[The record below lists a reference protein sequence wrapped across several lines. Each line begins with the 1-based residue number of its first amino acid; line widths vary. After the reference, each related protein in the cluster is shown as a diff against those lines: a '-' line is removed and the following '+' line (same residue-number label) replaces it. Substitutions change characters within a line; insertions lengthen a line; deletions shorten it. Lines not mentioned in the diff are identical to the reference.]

1 MLPLPKLLPSLIAA
15 VAAVLSAAA
24 QRPLA
29 QFDGEARAGVTE
41 YRREKPAF
49 PVPTRRLTEYFA
61 LGDTLES
68 TPSWHLVRMY
78 EPGTAFQV
86 PIRIETP
93 WSLFGNNLYVRNIPL
108 GITLCRSVEGLAP
121 ATVARL
127 ADSLQTAPVTLE
139 ACTTDNAMNP
149 AQNCACYAIECLLR
163 ANGIDPAPF
172 FTWET
177 TVPEEAVVPLLGR
190 LTARGRE
197 LRVPKNPR
205 KWAQQTVF
213 APDAIYVCLD
223 SGGAAIHL
231 FFYRDGR
238 FWSKNGAI
246 LPHVSYGSVLS
257 ILRHYDK
264 TVTLAEYTFREP

>member
-1 MLPLPKLLPSLIAA
+1 MMPLHSLLPALIAA
-15 VAAVLSAAA
+15 VAAVLPAAA
-24 QRPLA
+24 QQPLA
-29 QFDGEARAGVTE
+29 QFDNEAWAGVTE

-49 PVPTRRLTEYFA
+49 PPPTRRLTECFA

-68 TPSWHLVRMY
+68 TPSWKLVRMY

-86 PIRIETP
+86 PLRIETP
-93 WSLFGNNLYVRNIPL
+93 WSLSGNNLYVRNIPL
-108 GITLCRSVEGLAP
+108 EITLCRSVEGLAP
-121 ATVARL
+121 EVVARL
-127 ADSLQTAPVTLE
+127 ADSLQTAPVTLD

-177 TVPEEAVVPLLGR
+177 TVPLDAVAPLLGR
-190 LTARGRE
+190 LTIRRRE
-197 LRVPKNPR
+197 LGVPKNPR
-205 KWAQQTVF
+205 KWARETVF
-213 APDAIYVCLD
+213 APDALYVCLD
-223 SGGAAIHL
+223 SAGEAIHL

-246 LPHVSYGSVLS
+246 MPHVSYGSVLS
-257 ILRHYDK
+257 VLRHYDK
-264 TVTLAEYTFREP
+264 TATLVEYTYREP